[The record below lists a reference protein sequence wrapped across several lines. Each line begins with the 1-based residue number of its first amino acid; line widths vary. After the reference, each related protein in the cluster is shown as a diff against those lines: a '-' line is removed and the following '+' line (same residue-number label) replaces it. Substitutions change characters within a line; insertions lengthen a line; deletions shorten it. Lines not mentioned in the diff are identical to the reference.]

1 MPHVPVRAASHHT
14 LAPLSTRTFT
24 TRARYAFSRKVKN
37 TMQKEST
44 SPTAPK
50 ICNQPGPSD
59 HPNLTASRGI
69 KISQTTKS
77 GMIAA
82 TNTLSQS
89 GCPLCIGADNRSAKS
104 SGSWRPNQRVIAKAN
119 PKKIAMNTHPAGQR
133 TVPAETKSSAANTAH
148 SAARAK
154 IPFATSALRF
164 ITCLHE
170 NCTQTKSTANLKLP
184 RIHLLG
190 TSVNK
195 GIEKG
200 LGIEVTEGI

>member
-1 MPHVPVRAASHHT
+1 MPHVPVRAAGHHT
-14 LAPLSTRTFT
+14 LAPLHSHLYH
-24 TRARYAFSRKVKN
+24 RARYAFSRKVKN
-37 TMQKEST
+37 TMHKVST

-50 ICNQPGPSD
+50 ICKQTGTSD

-77 GMIAA
+77 GMIAP

-89 GCPLCIGADNRSAKS
+89 GCPLCTGADNRSAKS